1 MGKTWQ
7 SVVCAVVL
15 WTFLAMCAP
24 LVVSAQRFDDVGVR
38 AQGMAG
44 AFVAVAN
51 DATATWWN
59 PAGLAHGL
67 SFADLTAEIDQYGRR
82 AVAVGFPSL
91 GVSYYHRNISQIQ
104 PSNST
109 EPGASGRQDL
119 GAVGSSLPASE
130 SVGVDQ
136 MGVTV
141 GQSFGSHLVIGS
153 TLKLERAKSNT
164 RADLDI
170 GAMASL
176 GVVRL
181 GIVMRDV
188 SEPTFGSGSDTLV
201 LPRRARAGAAVLA
214 PSQGRLA
221 AADPGRGCRFDD
233 GDRGRPRRA
242 RRVGRRRSLDA
253 WRSDRCAWRRREEH
267 RGRRRLVWRVRSQC
281 RAVFAGIRR
290 GIDHPRGERE
300 TRSLGYRPK
309 AGVLTMTLTTFLR
322 LASH

>member
-1 MGKTWQ
+1 MGKTLK
-7 SVVCAVVL
+7 SVVCAAGF
-15 WTFLAMCAP
+15 WTFAAMCAP
-24 LVVSAQRFDDVGVR
+24 LTAYAQRLDEVGVR

-59 PAGLAHGL
+59 PAGLANGL
-67 SFADLTAEIDQYGRR
+67 SFADLTAEIDQHGGR

-109 EPGASGRQDL
+109 EPGGSGRQDL

-141 GQSFGSHLVIGS
+141 AQSFGGHLVIGS

-170 GAMASL
+170 GAMATV

-181 GIVMRDV
+181 GILMRDV
-188 SEPTFGSGSDTLV
+188 SEPSFGSGNDTLV

-214 PSQGRLA
+214 PLQGRLQQLTLA
-221 AADPGRGCRFDD
+221 VDADLTTVTVEGRDERDVSAGAEAWV
-233 GDRGRPRRA
+233 RGGRIGVRGGLGKNTVDAGGSFGAFGLSVAPYSGVFVEGSITRGES
-242 RRVGRRRSLDA
+242 GRR
-253 WRSDRCAWRRREEH
+253 DRW
-267 RGRRRLVWRVRSQC
+267 
-281 RAVFAGIRR
+281 
-290 GIDHPRGERE
+290 GID
-300 TRSLGYRPK
+300 
-309 AGVLTMTLTTFLR
+309 LR
-322 LASH
+322 LAF

>member
-1 MGKTWQ
+1 MGKTLQ
-7 SVVCAVVL
+7 SVVCAVIF
-15 WTFLAMCAP
+15 WTCAAMCAP
-24 LVVSAQRFDDVGVR
+24 LAVYAQRLDDVGVR

-109 EPGASGRQDL
+109 EPGPSGRQDL
-119 GAVGSSLPASE
+119 GAVGSGLPVSE
-130 SVGVDQ
+130 SVDVDQ

-164 RADLDI
+164 RGDVDI
-170 GAMASL
+170 GAMASF

-188 SEPTFGSGSDTLV
+188 SEPTFGSAGDTLV

-214 PSQGRLA
+214 PSEGRLQLLTLA
-221 AADPGRGCRFDD
+221 VDADLTTATVDGNDERDVSAGVEAWMRGGRIGV
-233 GDRGRPRRA
+233 RGGVGKNTVSAGGSFGAFGLSVAPYAGVFVEGSVTRGES
-242 RRVGRRRSLDA
+242 GRR
-253 WRSDRCAWRRREEH
+253 DRW
-267 RGRRRLVWRVRSQC
+267 
-281 RAVFAGIRR
+281 
-290 GIDHPRGERE
+290 GID
-300 TRSLGYRPK
+300 
-309 AGVLTMTLTTFLR
+309 LR
-322 LASH
+322 LAF

>member
-1 MGKTWQ
+1 MGRTLQ
-7 SVVCAVVL
+7 SVVCGVGL
-15 WTFLAMCAP
+15 WTWAAMCAP
-24 LVVSAQRFDDVGVR
+24 LTVYAQRLDDVGVR

-59 PAGLAHGL
+59 PAGLADGL
-67 SFADLTAEIDQYGRR
+67 SLTSFTAEIDQHGGR

-109 EPGASGRQDL
+109 EPGGSGRQDL
-119 GAVGSSLPASE
+119 GAVGSGLSASE

-141 GQSFGSHLVIGS
+141 GQSFGGHLVIGS

-188 SEPTFGSGSDTLV
+188 SEPAFGSGSDTLV
-201 LPRRARAGAAVLA
+201 LPRRTRAGAAVLA
-214 PSQGRLA
+214 PSQGRLQLLTVA
-221 AADPGRGCRFDD
+221 VDADLTTATVEG
-233 GDRGRPRRA
+233 RA
-242 RRVGRRRSLDA
+242 R
-253 WRSDRCAWRRREEH
+253 
-267 RGRRRLVWRVRSQC
+267 
-281 RAVFAGIRR
+281 
-290 GIDHPRGERE
+290 
-300 TRSLGYRPK
+300 
-309 AGVLTMTLTTFLR
+309 
-322 LASH
+322 

>member
-15 WTFLAMCAP
+15 WTCAGMCAP
-24 LVVSAQRFDDVGVR
+24 LLVNAQRLDDVGVR

-59 PAGLAHGL
+59 PAGLADGL
-67 SFADLTAEIDQYGRR
+67 SFADFTAEIDQYGRR

-104 PSNST
+104 SSNST
-109 EPGASGRQDL
+109 EPGASSRQDL

-141 GQSFGSHLVIGS
+141 GQSFGNHLVIGS

-164 RADLDI
+164 RADLDV
-170 GAMASL
+170 GAMARL

-181 GIVMRDV
+181 GILMRDV
-188 SEPTFGSGSDTLV
+188 SEPTFGTPSDTLV
-201 LPRRARAGAAVLA
+201 LQRRARAGAAVLA
-214 PSQGRLA
+214 PSQGRFQLVTLA
-221 AADPGRGCRFDD
+221 VDADLTTATVDGRDERDVSAGAEAWL
-233 GDRGRPRRA
+233 RGGRIGVRGGAGKNTVGAGGSFGAFGLSVAPYSGVFVEGSITRGES
-242 RRVGRRRSLDA
+242 GRR
-253 WRSDRCAWRRREEH
+253 DRW
-267 RGRRRLVWRVRSQC
+267 
-281 RAVFAGIRR
+281 
-290 GIDHPRGERE
+290 GID
-300 TRSLGYRPK
+300 
-309 AGVLTMTLTTFLR
+309 LR
-322 LASH
+322 LAF